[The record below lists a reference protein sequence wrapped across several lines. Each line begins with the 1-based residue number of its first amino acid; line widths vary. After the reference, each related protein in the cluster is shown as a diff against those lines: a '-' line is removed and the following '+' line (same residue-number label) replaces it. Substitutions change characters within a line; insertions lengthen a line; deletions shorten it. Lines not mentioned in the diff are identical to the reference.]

1 MTPDDPMTGSASA
14 HALLFEPAAA
24 RMRSLLLSWA
34 LLAAIWVPGVALVE
48 LLVVHRI
55 ALTASAVWTAMLVP
69 ACQALAL
76 ESLAAPLGLG
86 AALARLRRSL
96 RAPRTFIPW
105 GLALASLV
113 AAWLGAE
120 TVGGRVLSAAA
131 AILAVAAAA
140 LLASAARSSGAL
152 ATARGAALALA
163 LLLLLASASGLAPW
177 LDGLDWLDRLPALVA
192 PDWPPRATRLLFL
205 LPWLGAFYAALFSV
219 QRALLASRPAA
230 ADWLGAAAGTGALAL
245 AARLLPMRLDVA
257 PQAAAS
263 LAPGTFFV
271 LVTACLVA
279 AGTTLSHGEEK
290 G

>member
-1 MTPDDPMTGSASA
+1 MIPTHRRPDDPMTGSASA
-14 HALLFEPAAA
+14 DELDFAPAAA
-24 RMRSLLLSWA
+24 RMRSLLLSWL
-34 LLAAIWVPGVALVE
+34 LLAAIWIPGVALVE

-86 AALARLRRSL
+86 AALARLLRSL
-96 RAPRTFIPW
+96 RAPRTYLPW
-105 GLALASLV
+105 SLALASLA
-113 AAWLGAE
+113 AAWFGAGS
-120 TVGGRVLSAAA
+120 VGGGVLSAAA
-131 AILAVAAAA
+131 ASLAVAAAA
-140 LLASAARSSGAL
+140 LFAAATRASGAL

-163 LLLLLASASGLAPW
+163 LLLLLASASALTPW
-177 LDGLDWLDRLPALVA
+177 LERLPALVA

-205 LPWLGAFYAALFSV
+205 LPWLGAFYTALFGV

-230 ADWLGAAAGTGALAL
+230 ADWLGAAAGTGALAVV
-245 AARLLPMRLDVA
+245 ARLLPLRLDVA

-279 AGTTLSHGEEK
+279 AGTTLSRGQAK